1 MICRGHAMKMT
12 IAAAVLMLTSCTAPT
27 ALVPSTPTS
36 SPTPSL
42 APSMTPV
49 ALSIFDMHLHYSRE
63 AWSAYPPDRMAE
75 MMNENGIRGALVSSA
90 PDEGSFRLK
99 AILGDRIVPT
109 LGPYRNQIDPA
120 SWTRDPSIVPYYESV
135 YRKGVHRGFG
145 EIHLKVGETSLPVV
159 KSVIAFAA
167 REKLFLHVDA
177 PAPALAEVLEQ
188 APGATVLW
196 AHAGVEAT
204 AAQADE
210 LLAKWPR
217 LWIELSFRDS
227 DMSFHG
233 EISSLWGALFAKY
246 PDRFMVGTDTWFAGG
261 GGRNIGGVNDRLDGF
276 SEVVK
281 GIRAWLRLLPPD
293 LGEAI
298 AHGNAERFF
307 AQLPR

>member
-1 MICRGHAMKMT
+1 
-12 IAAAVLMLTSCTAPT
+12 
-27 ALVPSTPTS
+27 
-36 SPTPSL
+36 
-42 APSMTPV
+42 MTPV

-63 AWSAYPPDRMAE
+63 AWGAYPPAKMAE

-109 LGPYRNQIDPA
+109 LGPYRNETDPP
-120 SWTRDPSIVPYYESV
+120 SWTRDGSIVPYFESA
-135 YRKGVHRGFG
+135 YRRGAHRGFG
-145 EIHLKVGETSLPVV
+145 EIHLKPGEVNLPVV
-159 KSVIAFAA
+159 KSALAFAA

-177 PAPALAEVLEQ
+177 KAPALAEVLEA

-196 AHAGVEAT
+196 AHAGVDAT
-204 AAQADE
+204 PAQVDE

-217 LWIELSFRDS
+217 LWVELSFRDFE
-227 DMSFHG
+227 MSFHG
-233 EISSLWGALFAKY
+233 ELNPLWGAVFTKY
-246 PDRFMVGTDTWFAGG
+246 PGRFMVGTDTWVIGFGG
-261 GGRNIGGVNDRLDGF
+261 ANMGGVNDRLDGF

-281 GIRAWLRLLPPD
+281 GIRAWMRLLPPD

-307 AQLPR
+307 AQLPK